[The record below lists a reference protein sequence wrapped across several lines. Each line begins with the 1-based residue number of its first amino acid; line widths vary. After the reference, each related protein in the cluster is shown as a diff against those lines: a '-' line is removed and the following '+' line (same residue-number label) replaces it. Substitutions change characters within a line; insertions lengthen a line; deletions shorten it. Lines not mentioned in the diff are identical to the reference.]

1 MKHDKSKTRVLVGLL
16 SLGFLAVGSGCS
28 DSDYDLS
35 KTDMTIGIGSDCL
48 ELPVSSTENIM
59 LDDILDLNSSDLVKI
74 ADNGDYI
81 FEKDGG
87 ESTPARPSVAK
98 VTVMPQSINDKFRVD
113 ISLPSSLSASRKKAV
128 RRKVSFDDMTFEG
141 KVAEFDYS
149 GSTPK
154 EILSLSSAGVSS
166 AVSITVKPSESLKAC
181 VPSFKSLTLSLPP
194 YMTLDITSCS
204 SAGYTYDKATG
215 KLTLK
220 NVSSASPIYVK
231 GNIVA
236 LDFSAKS
243 SVENELSFAAGSGSG
258 TVKMR
263 GEVKTGVTINEVN
276 VDGAIPSDLYLEASM
291 SMGNISINSAKGRFA
306 PEIDLGEIGHVDINN
321 VPDFLTG
328 DDVKINLYN
337 PFIVLSVSS
346 NIGVAGKLS
355 GKIIAEDKSGH
366 TLAAVSVPEMT
377 IKPHSGTAGGNTV
390 TKICICKNASLVDK
404 SQYDEVNEVSD
415 LSELLFTIPKTL
427 RFEANAS
434 ADATKE
440 AEISLGTKY
449 EIAPHYTF
457 SAPLAFD
464 EGASIVYRD
473 VIDGWNDDIDKL
485 DFADGAYIELSA
497 DVENRMPAYLNV
509 SAGAVGVDGKEI
521 SSGRIEVG
529 VSNSIKASS
538 DGATAETTS
547 LTITLKEKQKGALK
561 SVDGLKFRIEAASGE
576 NGSKSIVGQTIN
588 AYRHTLTARNIKVKL
603 VGKII
608 ADLN

>member
-1 MKHDKSKTRVLVGLL
+1 MKHDRRRTRVLVGLL

-28 DSDYDLS
+28 DSDFDLS
-35 KTDMTIGIGSDCL
+35 KTDMTIGIGSDGL

-74 ADNGDYI
+74 AENGDYI

-87 ESTPARPSVAK
+87 ETTPAHPSVAK
-98 VTVMPQSINDKFRVD
+98 VVVMPQSINDNFRVN

-128 RRKVSFDDMTFEG
+128 RRKVSFGDMTFEG

-149 GSTPK
+149 GNTPK
-154 EILSLSSAGVSS
+154 EILSLLSAGVSS
-166 AVSITVKPSESLKAC
+166 TVSITVKPSESLKAC

-204 SAGYTYDKATG
+204 AADYTYDKSSG

-220 NVSSASPIYVK
+220 NVSPALPIYVK

-236 LDFSAKS
+236 LDFSAKPS
-243 SVENELSFAAGSGSG
+243 AEGELSFTAGSGGG
-258 TVKMR
+258 TVKLR

-276 VDGAIPSDLYLEASM
+276 VDGAVPGDLYVEASM
-291 SMGNISINSAKGRFA
+291 SMGEISINSARGRFT
-306 PEIDLGEIGHVDINN
+306 PEIDLGEIGRVDINN

-337 PFIVLSVSS
+337 PSIALSISS

-355 GKIIAEDKSGH
+355 GKIIAEDKNGH
-366 TLAAVSVPEMT
+366 TLAAVNVPEMT
-377 IKPHSGTAGGNTV
+377 IKPHSGAAGGSTV
-390 TKICICKNASLVDK
+390 TRICICKNASLADR
-404 SQYDEVNEVSD
+404 SQYDEVKEVSE

-427 RFEANAS
+427 RFEANAT

-440 AEISLGTKY
+440 AEISLGTQY
-449 EIAPHYTF
+449 VIAPHYTF
-457 SAPLAFD
+457 SSPLAFD

-485 DFADGAYIELSA
+485 DFADGAYIELNA
-497 DVENRMPAYLNV
+497 DVENRMPAYLTV
-509 SAGAVGVDGKEI
+509 SADAVGVDGNEI
-521 SSGRIEVG
+521 SSDRIEVS
-529 VSNSIKASS
+529 VSNSIKGSA
-538 DGATAETTS
+538 DGTAAETTPIK
-547 LTITLKEKQKGALK
+547 ITLKEKQKGTLK

-576 NGSKSIVGQTIN
+576 SGSESIVGQTIN